1 MGKKSALSN
10 PTVRFIRPILDA
22 TGLPWE
28 AKVGSSH
35 HKIFLC
41 GRMITVVSRG
51 VNKMND
57 REEQNLRATLRR
69 AIADAKN
76 RRDNQ
81 SSGS

>member
-1 MGKKSALSN
+1 MSDKKAMNN
-10 PTVRFIRPILDA
+10 PTVKLIRPILDA

-41 GRMITVVSRG
+41 GRLITVVSRG
-51 VNKMND
+51 PNRMAD